1 MIAKND
7 KICEIHMEILWCHI
21 TPQNISS
28 TLVDGLISY
37 TQLDSVVYISQYV
50 IYDIILQWMQP
61 QHRLS

>member
-50 IYDIILQWMQP
+50 IYDIILQ
-61 QHRLS
+61 